1 MISTGKLFEGQEFFC
16 LLFELSNDPIL
27 TFKDFLFVDCNKATL
42 TLLGFSP
49 KEEFETA
56 IDEVLAP
63 EYQSDGEKSSE
74 KVKTMMNEAYQ
85 KGHHRFKWVH
95 LNKKKE
101 EVYVDVTLT
110 QIPY

>member
-1 MISTGKLFEGQEFFC
+1 
-16 LLFELSNDPIL
+16 
-27 TFKDFLFVDCNKATL
+27 
-42 TLLGFSP
+42 
-49 KEEFETA
+49 
-56 IDEVLAP
+56 LAP